1 MKKSEKLQVKKTD
14 AWSCVVKKKYSFRF
28 ARYIEKLHT
37 KLRLNPDRERKNSC
51 CLERTRLQVNQKKK
65 KRLSEKTLRK
75 RKKKILSKQKTKI

>member
-37 KLRLNPDRERKNSC
+37 KLRLNPDRERKNLC
-51 CLERTRLQVNQKKK
+51 CLERTRLQVNQKK
-65 KRLSEKTLRK
+65 RLSEQTLRK